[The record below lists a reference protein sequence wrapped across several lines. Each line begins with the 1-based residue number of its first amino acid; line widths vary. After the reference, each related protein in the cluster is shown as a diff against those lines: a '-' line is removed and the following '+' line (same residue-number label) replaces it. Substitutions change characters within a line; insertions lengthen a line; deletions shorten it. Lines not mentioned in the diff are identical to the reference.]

1 RQGDIKFSGHAM
13 ECRINAEDPDKNF
26 MPFPGTISMFHVP
39 GGPGIR
45 LDSHLYVGYK
55 VPPIYDSLVA
65 KLIAH
70 ASSRDETI
78 ARMKRAL
85 DEFVIGGIKTTIPF
99 HKKMMEEEKFIKSDI
114 HVGFLNSFQMQ
125 QPS

>member
-1 RQGDIKFSGHAM
+1 
-13 ECRINAEDPDKNF
+13 
-26 MPFPGTISMFHVP
+26 
-39 GGPGIR
+39 

-70 ASSRDETI
+70 GRSRDEAI
-78 ARMKRAL
+78 SRMKRAL

-99 HKKMMEEEKFIKSDI
+99 HKKMMEEEKFVESDI